1 MKLKTISA
9 IAAAMAVSTS
19 AHAAVNLVVNGG
31 FEKNTQ
37 KFAHEFG
44 ASWIYGQSVLG
55 WTSPGVK
62 AFNVWEPNG
71 TVATTINARDRFNPT
86 GGTGPGSGAQGQYLW
101 KLPPVP
107 DPDGGA
113 FVILDGDTNANG
125 PLQQMINGLKI
136 GRVYT
141 LTFDWAAVQYK
152 ARVGATTDKLK
163 VDFGADTFTTAI
175 VANPS
180 KGAQGW
186 FIVTHKFTAKSTSQL
201 LSFLSIGSPLGLP
214 PAALLDGVSLTTV
227 PEPASWA
234 MMILGF
240 FGLGAALRRRRVA
253 VTA

>member
-9 IAAAMAVSTS
+9 IAVAMAVSTS

-31 FEKNTQ
+31 FELNKQ

-44 ASWIYGQSVLG
+44 ASWVYGQSVIG
-55 WTSPGVK
+55 WTSPSVK
-62 AFNVWEPNG
+62 AFNVWEPDG
-71 TVATTINARDRFNPT
+71 TTAITKNARDRFNPT
-86 GGTGPGSGAQGQYLW
+86 GSTVTGAQGQYLW

-163 VDFGADTFTTAI
+163 VDFGTDTFTTAI

-180 KGAQGW
+180 KDAQGW

-201 LSFLSIGSPLGLP
+201 LSFLSIGTPLGLP

-227 PEPASWA
+227 PEPATWA
-234 MMILGF
+234 MMIMGF
-240 FGLGAALRRRRVA
+240 FGLGAVLRRRRVA
-253 VTA
+253 VAA

>member
-9 IAAAMAVSTS
+9 IAAVMAVSSS

-31 FEKNTQ
+31 FETSSQ

-44 ASWIYGQSVLG
+44 ASWVYGQTLLG
-55 WTSPGVK
+55 WTSPSVK

-86 GGTGPGSGAQGQYLW
+86 GSTVTGAQGQYLW

-113 FVILDGDTNANG
+113 FVVLDGDTSANG

-136 GRVYT
+136 GKVYT
-141 LTFDWAAVQYK
+141 LSFDWAVAQYK
-152 ARVGATTDKLK
+152 SRVGATTEKLK

-175 VANPS
+175 VSNPS
-180 KGAQGW
+180 KDAQGW
-186 FIVTHKFTAKSTSQL
+186 FTVTHRFTATSTSQL
-201 LSFLSIGSPLGLP
+201 LSFLSIGTPLGLP

-227 PEPASWA
+227 PEPTSWA

-240 FGLGAALRRRRVA
+240 FGLGAVLRRRRVA

>member
-31 FEKNTQ
+31 FELSTQ

-55 WTSPGVK
+55 WTSSNAK
-62 AFNVWEPNG
+62 AFNVWEPNM

-86 GGTGPGSGAQGQYLW
+86 GSTVTGAQRQFLW
-101 KLPPVP
+101 KAPPIP

-113 FVILDGDTNANG
+113 FVILDGDLKDRGA
-125 PLQQMINGLKI
+125 LQQMINGLKI

-141 LTFDWAAVQYK
+141 LVFDWAAVQYK
-152 ARVGATTDKLK
+152 SRDGATTDKLK
-163 VDFGADTFTTAI
+163 VDFGTDTFTTALA
-175 VANPS
+175 VNPARS
-180 KGAQGW
+180 AQGW
-186 FIVTHKFTAKSTSQL
+186 FTVTHKFTAKTPSQL
-201 LSFLSIGSPLGLP
+201 LSFLSIGTPLGLP
-214 PAALLDGVSLTTV
+214 AAALLDGVSLTTV
-227 PEPASWA
+227 PEPATWA
-234 MMILGF
+234 TMILGF

-253 VTA
+253 VAA

>member
-31 FEKNTQ
+31 FETNSK

-44 ASWIYGQSVLG
+44 ASWVYGQTVAG

-62 AFNVWEPNG
+62 AFNVWEPDG
-71 TVATTINARDRFNPT
+71 TTAITINARDRFNPT
-86 GGTGPGSGAQGQYLW
+86 GSTVSGAQGQYLW
-101 KLPPVP
+101 KLPPIP
-107 DPDGGA
+107 SADGGA
-113 FVILDGDTNANG
+113 FVILDGDANANG
-125 PLQQMINGLKI
+125 PLQQMIAGLKI

-152 ARVGATTDKLK
+152 ARIGATTEKLK
-163 VDFGADTFTTAI
+163 VNFGADTFTTAI
-175 VANPS
+175 VPNPS

-186 FIVTHKFTAKSTSQL
+186 FTVSHKFTATSTSQL
-201 LSFLSIGSPLGLP
+201 LSFLSIGTPLGLP

-253 VTA
+253 VAA